1 MAISTFGLRM
11 AIRLSR
17 PVPKEE
23 KSEVPF
29 SRKQMSGTHGY
40 LFLLMGISM
49 ATNLNTSLLTE
60 KVFRCQNFANK
71 CLVAYMFF
79 ISVAS
84 FVALFLCELD
94 FSTMVM
100 SEWML
105 VTSHSMHVLVGMFGN
120 GMMARNLFILGYG
133 INGALEAFICFS
145 AATVISKLFL
155 NSTYSLIY
163 TGFPAG
169 SIFLGTTQ
177 TILNRVVGTSTISQM
192 RKNLVLCHGSHVVL
206 STIAYLWVT
215 LLYIKYGHFVKEDDK
230 KDEGEE
236 NKTEDEKKSESENK
250 KLSVGQKILQTIES
264 FKYARYYYSRLILVV
279 CAYLLRY
286 FFFPCLI
293 PFVLDIPHHI
303 KLIGSLSLTI
313 SEFISKLNT
322 VGVNEAINPSEKDP
336 SQSHDVFLLMRDA
349 YLHFAMLASIGSS
362 SFVLWSSLTGRYHF
376 SKSPIFI
383 LCFILAMGISYGYLS
398 TRSINGCKSVL
409 DYYTKQLDENGEPVV
424 EEKVANGPGVSDVAT
439 LTINVA
445 VLFIS
450 VFSDTTEGLILK
462 YKGSRAYILNNS
474 KGDLSIKAV
483 DALLMQFKS

>member
-1 MAISTFGLRM
+1 MMLSTFRLRM
-11 AIRLSR
+11 AMRLARSSS
-17 PVPKEE
+17 KDKTKDE
-23 KSEVPF
+23 SF

-120 GMMARNLFILGYG
+120 GMMARNIFILGYG

-145 AATVISKLFL
+145 ATTVISKLFL
-155 NSTYSLIY
+155 NSTYSMIF

-177 TILNRVVGTSTISQM
+177 TILNRVVGTATISQM
-192 RKNLVLCHGSHVVL
+192 RKNLVLCHGCHVVL
-206 STIAYLWVT
+206 SAIGYLWVT
-215 LLYIKYGHFVKEDDK
+215 FLYIKYGHFVKEDDK
-230 KDEGEE
+230 KGEGEQ
-236 NKTEDEKKSESENK
+236 NKTEEK
-250 KLSVGQKILQTIES
+250 KLSVGQKILQTVES
-264 FKYARYYYSRLILVV
+264 FRYARYYYSRLILVV

-322 VGVNEAINPSEKDP
+322 VSINEAINPSEKDP
-336 SQSHDVFLLMRDA
+336 SQSHAMFLLMRDA
-349 YLHFAMLASIGSS
+349 SLHFAMLASIGSS
-362 SFVLWSSLTGRYHF
+362 SFILWSSLTGRYHF

-383 LCFILAMGISYGYLS
+383 FCFIVMMGISYGYLS
-398 TRSINGCKSVL
+398 TRSINGCKPVL
-409 DYYTKQLDENGEPVV
+409 DYYTKQLDEKGKPMV

-462 YKGSRAYILNNS
+462 YKGSRAYIINNS